1 MACPSTDEE
10 SVADEATGGAF
21 PLRVAVKGVTVDISA
36 LETDQIR
43 SRSGRMILPIYHGN
57 SHITG
62 NPYPLLNIQ
71 KTIENGHH
79 L

>member
-43 SRSGRMILPIYHGN
+43 SRSGGMIPPIYHGN
-57 SHITG
+57 SHMSYGQYSWLITINRG
-62 NPYPLLNIQ
+62 
-71 KTIENGHH
+71 
-79 L
+79 

>member
-1 MACPSTDEE
+1 MQDGIVHPPIKE

-43 SRSGRMILPIYHGN
+43 SGGMILPIYHGTLWLCQN
-57 SHITG
+57 S
-62 NPYPLLNIQ
+62 Y
-71 KTIENGHH
+71 
-79 L
+79 